1 MWLVSSRS
9 SATGLPFVSYTAT
22 AKTVRLLAPLDDGVP
37 SPTIGETF
45 DIIESTIVV
54 DAEHP
59 LAPGEVLVKVLC
71 MSVDPYLRGAIKS
84 INGLTGEA
92 KSSEPRVMEGFVAGT
107 IVASNADEWIAGD
120 RFGANLPFSTVQRAK
135 LGRTIAWK
143 LTDVVSEAEI
153 SLGLGIFGM
162 PGATAYGGVTDILR
176 PSTKPGAKE
185 IIFVSGAAGAVG
197 SMVGQIA
204 KGVYGATVIGS
215 TGGPEKVRTILSKY
229 AFDFAI
235 DHKALPKKAA
245 DGSWE
250 ERKAALLAKLKE
262 VAPGGLDRM
271 FSNVGQD
278 HFEAGFESLRPR
290 GRIAV
295 CGQIA
300 AYSDAAAKQPVP
312 ANLQKLAPFKL
323 RDLCKRRGLS
333 TGGDKKAMIARLEG
347 TEAPPE
353 PASAPAP
360 ASTALLVSA
369 GPVAD
374 AASSLPANLEALQP
388 FKLKAHLKER
398 GLSQA
403 GAKEALIQ
411 RLRVPGREPAPVR
424 GGRTAIS
431 HCRFLPP

>member
-1 MWLVSSRS
+1 MTSALAAAASAGLAMWLVSSRS

-185 IIFVSGAAGAVG
+185 IILVSGAAGAVG

-215 TGGPEKVRTILSKY
+215 AGGPEKVRTILSKY

-262 VAPGGLDRM
+262 VAPGGLDMM

-300 AYSDAAAKQPVP
+300 AYSDAAAKQPVINPGQMIYTFQRVEGFVCMPWLSGQKGAWLSDMGQWYRDGIVKPTETKVHGVECWP
-312 ANLQKLAPFKL
+312 AAFNRLFERTERKSGKMVVMMADGDWGQETL
-323 RDLCKRRGLS
+323 R
-333 TGGDKKAMIARLEG
+333 TKA
-347 TEAPPE
+347 
-353 PASAPAP
+353 
-360 ASTALLVSA
+360 
-369 GPVAD
+369 
-374 AASSLPANLEALQP
+374 
-388 FKLKAHLKER
+388 
-398 GLSQA
+398 
-403 GAKEALIQ
+403 
-411 RLRVPGREPAPVR
+411 
-424 GGRTAIS
+424 
-431 HCRFLPP
+431 

>member
-1 MWLVSSRS
+1 MTDMTLCSRSALTAAATAGLAMWLVSSRS

-185 IIFVSGAAGAVG
+185 IIFVSSAAGAVG

-262 VAPGGLDRM
+262 VAPGGLDMM

-300 AYSDAAAKQPVP
+300 AYSDAAAKQPVINPGQMIYTFQRVEGFVCMPWLSGQKGAWLSDMGQWYRDGIVKPTETKVHGVECWP
-312 ANLQKLAPFKL
+312 AAFNRLFERTERKSGKMVVMMADGDWGQETL
-323 RDLCKRRGLS
+323 R
-333 TGGDKKAMIARLEG
+333 TKA
-347 TEAPPE
+347 
-353 PASAPAP
+353 
-360 ASTALLVSA
+360 
-369 GPVAD
+369 
-374 AASSLPANLEALQP
+374 
-388 FKLKAHLKER
+388 
-398 GLSQA
+398 
-403 GAKEALIQ
+403 
-411 RLRVPGREPAPVR
+411 
-424 GGRTAIS
+424 
-431 HCRFLPP
+431 